1 MFTGIVQEV
10 GEVEEVQSAENGA
23 RIIVRMPVL
32 APEVGMGDSV
42 AVNGTCLTAVELGSE
57 RIAFEAMGETLARTT
72 TGALAAGSAVNLEP
86 ALRPTDRMGGHV
98 VQGHVDAVGEVTG
111 IRADGI
117 AKVIEIAA
125 PPAVLRYVVEKGSI
139 AVNGV
144 SLTVSSVDDRAFE
157 IWLIPHTCEVTT
169 FGGTQVGDTVNLEV
183 DIYAK
188 YVEKFAADR

>member
-10 GEVEEVQSAENGA
+10 GEVEEVQPAENGA
-23 RIIVRMPVL
+23 RIIVRMPEL

-72 TGALAAGSAVNLEP
+72 TGGLAAGSAVNLEP

-188 YVEKFAADR
+188 YVEKFAAER

>member
-1 MFTGIVQEV
+1 
-10 GEVEEVQSAENGA
+10 
-23 RIIVRMPVL
+23 MPEL

-72 TGALAAGSAVNLEP
+72 TGGLAAGSAVNLEP

-188 YVEKFAADR
+188 YVEKFAAER